1 MAHKGK
7 PQIVEVEWLDAS
19 SLSDQM
25 DLKQGVTRMQLDR
38 RFSLGYLVM
47 KDKDRIVIAATFD
60 PASEERDFDQGD
72 AWLVIPRGWVVKII
86 ELQAPAG
93 A

>member
-1 MAHKGK
+1 
-7 PQIVEVEWLDAS
+7 
-19 SLSDQM
+19 
-25 DLKQGVTRMQLDR
+25 MQLDR

-72 AWLVIPRGWVVKII
+72 ACS
-86 ELQAPAG
+86 
-93 A
+93 